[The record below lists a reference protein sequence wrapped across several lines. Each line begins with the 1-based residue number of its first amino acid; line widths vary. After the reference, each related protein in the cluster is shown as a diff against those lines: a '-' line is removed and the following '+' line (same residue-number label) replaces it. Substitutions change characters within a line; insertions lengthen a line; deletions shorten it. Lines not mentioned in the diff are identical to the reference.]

1 MRADDFDTIAAI
13 CKSVYPHE
21 TPYTEQELAAHHRV
35 YPQGQFV
42 AEHLPTRTV
51 AGAHFTLC
59 LAMPDFHL
67 DDPWDVFT
75 ANGSFSDH
83 NPAGHTLYGADIM
96 VSPAHQHH
104 GLAHAMTDCAR
115 ALVCAERRWRMVG
128 GSRLPGYRARRD
140 EMDAR
145 TYVDGVIAGR
155 WSDPVLT
162 VHLKDGWS
170 VVRPIFGYLPH
181 DDESAGWAA
190 VIQWINPTC
199 PPPTAFQLK

>member
-67 DDPWDVFT
+67 DDWLASIDRIEASAPRRL
-75 ANGSFSDH
+75 FSTHYGFHED
-83 NPAGHTLYGADIM
+83 PATQFADLRQGLHDWTEAARRLLMEDLPDEVRADRFDEHVTQWLSGKADPAAVQGAREF
-96 VSPAHQHH
+96 SGFRASYH
-104 GLAHAMTDCAR
+104 GLAWYWKKK
-115 ALVCAERRWRMVG
+115 LG
-128 GSRLPGYRARRD
+128 
-140 EMDAR
+140 
-145 TYVDGVIAGR
+145 
-155 WSDPVLT
+155 
-162 VHLKDGWS
+162 
-170 VVRPIFGYLPH
+170 
-181 DDESAGWAA
+181 
-190 VIQWINPTC
+190 
-199 PPPTAFQLK
+199 